1 MAPVKVLA
9 TLPRLTEFSSPS
21 FLCPLSS
28 SPKKLGL
35 FVCVEDV
42 MSSIQY
48 NTELLKQQLL
58 QAQIDNEERKTRILK
73 TIQAYWDNKLEKLRR
88 S

>member
-1 MAPVKVLA
+1 
-9 TLPRLTEFSSPS
+9 
-21 FLCPLSS
+21 
-28 SPKKLGL
+28 
-35 FVCVEDV
+35 